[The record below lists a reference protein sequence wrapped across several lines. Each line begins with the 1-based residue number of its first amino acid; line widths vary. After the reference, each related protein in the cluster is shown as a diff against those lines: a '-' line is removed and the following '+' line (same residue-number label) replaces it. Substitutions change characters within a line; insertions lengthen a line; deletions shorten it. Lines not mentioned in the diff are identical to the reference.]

1 MKKTMA
7 VLVAA
12 VLGLG
17 VMPLSFGQDAEKK
30 KPTRAEAREQRR
42 AERAEKRAERREK
55 KEAAREAKRNRNKS
69 SAPEAVE
76 KK

>member
-1 MKKTMA
+1 MKKA
-7 VLVAA
+7 IAILVAA
-12 VLGLG
+12 VMGLG

-30 KPTRAEAREQRR
+30 EKT
-42 AERAEKRAERREK
+42 RAEKRAERRAERAERREK
-55 KEAAREAKRNRNKS
+55 RDAQREAKRNQNKS